1 MEWAL
6 APLKDKK
13 KALRVKKLEAV
24 TRQEPRLKLK
34 KKTKKG
40 YIKTFNI
47 GPRLKRSKES
57 AHVVQ
62 RPSTVLDPTKAHDTE
77 RVEDVCRPYYHIH

>member
-24 TRQEPRLKLK
+24 TRQEPRLKLR

-47 GPRLKRSKES
+47 EIQDSNDPKNQLMPSKGL
-57 AHVVQ
+57 Q
-62 RPSTVLDPTKAHDTE
+62 
-77 RVEDVCRPYYHIH
+77 